1 MKLKTNECPICLTN
15 IQHVVVTDCN
25 HRFCDIC
32 LIQHLLMKPNCPIC
46 RNFIYRDEIVD
57 QIKNTRVKTIMRKID
72 NFVELHNET
81 QIIERSETRI
91 VSYDMSFRTYILRS
105 FVVCFRI
112 YIIYCIIHFLT
123 LTTADIIMDKTL

>member
-1 MKLKTNECPICLTN
+1 M
-15 IQHVVVTDCN
+15 
-25 HRFCDIC
+25 
-32 LIQHLLMKPNCPIC
+32 MKPNCPIC

-81 QIIERSETRI
+81 QIVERSETRI

-105 FVVCFRI
+105 FVMCFRI

-123 LTTADIIMDKTL
+123 LTTATIIMDK